1 MVKTTKVC
9 NDKID
14 EIVSYKELIF
24 SGVFQSREA
33 VTKTKLKTRLI
44 IDVQSL
50 LAMKKSQGRTL
61 SCPLTTILVRSA
73 GDSTKA
79 IPCPAGIV
87 IQFLEIRVIIVFHVI
102 SNGSSLSHNDKDKR
116 QARNN
121 KECP

>member
-50 LAMKKSQGRTL
+50 LAMKKKSGKDTVMSIDNNTRQKRRRFNESDFL
-61 SCPLTTILVRSA
+61 SCRGRHP
-73 GDSTKA
+73 
-79 IPCPAGIV
+79 IPRD
-87 IQFLEIRVIIVFHVI
+87 Q
-102 SNGSSLSHNDKDKR
+102 SHHR
-116 QARNN
+116 LPCHQ
-121 KECP
+121 